1 MEKYVTNEG
10 DIALKHRLGCQVVY
24 ILFGV
29 IMLGMACSL
38 LFIDSDDKKIN
49 YIYSA
54 IVAVISFT
62 ALWFLCR
69 RVIKERIHNIPA
81 LVITDRS
88 IIVSRKKSEY
98 NEIPF
103 DVIQSFRLHRE
114 REEKSSTTYLRIN
127 YKAPADGEKFKRVN
141 EINLNGLNMMD
152 QKLINLLQE
161 RLKLYNERYSMQ

>member
-29 IMLGMACSL
+29 MMLGMACTL
-38 LFIDSDDKKIN
+38 LFINSDDKKIN

-62 ALWFLCR
+62 ALWYLCR

-81 LVITDRS
+81 LTITDRS

-98 NEIPF
+98 NEITF
-103 DVIQSFRLHRE
+103 DVIQSFSLHRE
-114 REEKSSTTYLRIN
+114 REEKSSTTYLRIS
-127 YKAPADGEKFKRVN
+127 YKAPAEGEKFKRVN
-141 EINLNGLNMMD
+141 KINLSGLNMMD
-152 QKLINLLQE
+152 HKLIKLLQE
-161 RLKLYNERYSMQ
+161 RLKLYNERNLMQ